1 MEEES
6 IALPISEIVGKDDD
20 KLGTKKAEIIE
31 CLKEMK
37 EKDEEVKLSTHS
49 STNDFYKRNLE
60 KIDKEIDLQ
69 SDKATQ
75 VEKTI

>member
-1 MEEES
+1 LEEES

-20 KLGTKKAEIIE
+20 KLGTKKTEIIE

>member
-6 IALPISEIVGKDDD
+6 IALPKSEIVGKDDD
-20 KLGTKKAEIIE
+20 KLETKKAEIIE

-37 EKDEEVKLSTHS
+37 EKDEEVKLSIHS

-60 KIDKEIDLQ
+60 KIDKEINLQ
-69 SDKATQ
+69 STKAL
-75 VEKTI
+75 